1 MSGMMKKIT
10 RESKLSLQVD
20 TYDYLGTKC
29 YIETRWATAF
39 NSAPHELLNCS
50 KLDAFVTNQTTKVD
64 TSQVALIRTK
74 VTPCPTL
81 SPGPDDEEDKEHLKA
96 RDPTDQLVEGPYC
109 QTEVVQV
116 RIKLRARQSSLD
128 GMGEQTYTTGPEIW
142 QQTKKVEGLN
152 GFVCSTGT
160 GGTLDGVTL
169 YLKGVSNGKVRCFL
183 ADPPGSVLYS
193 FIKSQRKLIDRT
205 GSSITKEINSG
216 LIDDAI
222 YVSDEES
229 IEMVYRMLDKEGIY
243 LSASSAL
250 NVIAAVKMA
259 EQMGKGKRIVTML
272 CNSASKY
279 QSRLF
284 SKSWLESKNLYSS
297 IPERLKKYAILA

>member
-10 RESKLSLQVD
+10 RESKLSPQVD

-39 NSAPHELLNCS
+39 NSALHELLNRS

-109 QTEVVQV
+109 QTEVVQ
-116 RIKLRARQSSLD
+116 
-128 GMGEQTYTTGPEIW
+128 QTYTTGPEIW
-142 QQTKKVEGLN
+142 QQTKKVGGLD
-152 GFVCSTGT
+152 GFVCLTGT
-160 GGTLDGVTL
+160 GGTLDSVTL

-183 ADPPGSVLYS
+183 ADPLGSVLYS
-193 FIKSQRKLIDRT
+193 FIKSGRKLNDRT
-205 GSSITKEINSG
+205 GSSITKEIDSG

-229 IEMVYRMLDKEGIY
+229 IEMVYRMLDEEGIY

-250 NVIAAVKMA
+250 NVVAAVKMA

-272 CNSASKY
+272 CDSASKY
-279 QSRLF
+279 QSRLL

>member
-10 RESKLSLQVD
+10 RESKLSPQVD

-29 YIETRWATAF
+29 YIETGWATAF
-39 NSAPHELLNCS
+39 NSAPHDLLNRS

-142 QQTKKVEGLN
+142 QQTKKVGGLN
-152 GFVCSTGT
+152 GFVCLTGT
-160 GGTLDGVTL
+160 GGTLDGVTR
-169 YLKGVSNGKVRCFL
+169 YLKGVSDGKVRCFL
-183 ADPPGSVLYS
+183 GDPLGSVLYS
-193 FIKSQRKLIDRT
+193 FIKSGRKLIDRT
-205 GSSITKEINSG
+205 GSSITEEIDSG

-229 IEMVYRMLDKEGIY
+229 IEMVYRMLDEEGIY

-250 NVIAAVKMA
+250 NVVAAVKMA

-272 CNSASKY
+272 CNSAYKY

>member
-20 TYDYLGTKC
+20 TYDYLVNLRAGSPYRIFGLMSGIPMMIGGHKSDWVVTGMFS
-29 YIETRWATAF
+29 TR
-39 NSAPHELLNCS
+39 
-50 KLDAFVTNQTTKVD
+50 
-64 TSQVALIRTK
+64 
-74 VTPCPTL
+74 
-81 SPGPDDEEDKEHLKA
+81 DDLRA

-142 QQTKKVEGLN
+142 QQTKKVGGLN
-152 GFVCSTGT
+152 GFVCLTGT
-160 GGTLDGVTL
+160 GGTLDGVTR
-169 YLKGVSNGKVRCFL
+169 YLKGVSDGKVRCFL

-193 FIKSQRKLIDRT
+193 FIKSGRKLIDRT
-205 GSSITKEINSG
+205 GSSITKVG

-222 YVSDEES
+222 NVSDEES
-229 IEMVYRMLDKEGIY
+229 IETVYRMLDEEGIY

-250 NVIAAVKMA
+250 NVVAAVKMA

-272 CNSASKY
+272 CDSASKY

-297 IPERLKKYAILA
+297 IPERLKKNAILA

>member
-1 MSGMMKKIT
+1 MQMSGMMKKIT

-20 TYDYLGTKC
+20 TYDYLGIKC
-29 YIETRWATAF
+29 YIETGWATAF
-39 NSAPHELLNCS
+39 NSAPHELLNRS

-81 SPGPDDEEDKEHLKA
+81 SPGSDDEEDKEHLKYDDLRA

-109 QTEVVQV
+109 QTEVVQQ
-116 RIKLRARQSSLD
+116 K
-128 GMGEQTYTTGPEIW
+128 YTTGPEIW
-142 QQTKKVEGLN
+142 QQTKKVGGLN
-152 GFVCSTGT
+152 GFVCLTGT
-160 GGTLDGVTL
+160 VGTLDGVTR

-193 FIKSQRKLIDRT
+193 FIKSGRKLIDRT

-250 NVIAAVKMA
+250 NVVAAVKMA

-279 QSRLF
+279 QSKLF
-284 SKSWLESKNLYSS
+284 LKSWLESKNLYCS
-297 IPERLKKYAILA
+297 IPERLKSMQF

>member
-1 MSGMMKKIT
+1 MSTVMN
-10 RESKLSLQVD
+10 LQIHMNE
-20 TYDYLGTKC
+20 
-29 YIETRWATAF
+29 IER
-39 NSAPHELLNCS
+39 LCS
-50 KLDAFVTNQTTKVD
+50 
-64 TSQVALIRTK
+64 
-74 VTPCPTL
+74 
-81 SPGPDDEEDKEHLKA
+81 
-96 RDPTDQLVEGPYC
+96 
-109 QTEVVQV
+109 
-116 RIKLRARQSSLD
+116 
-128 GMGEQTYTTGPEIW
+128 EIW
-142 QQTKKVEGLN
+142 QQTKKVGGLN
-152 GFVCSTGT
+152 GFVCLTGT
-160 GGTLDGVTL
+160 GGTLDGVTR
-169 YLKGVSNGKVRCFL
+169 YLKGVSDGEVRCFL
-183 ADPPGSVLYS
+183 ADPPGSVLCS
-193 FIKSQRKLIDRT
+193 FIKSGRKLIDRT

-250 NVIAAVKMA
+250 NVVAAVKMA

-284 SKSWLESKNLYSS
+284 LKSWLESKNLYSS

>member
-29 YIETRWATAF
+29 YIETGWATAF

-50 KLDAFVTNQTTKVD
+50 KLDAFVTNHTTKVD

-96 RDPTDQLVEGPYC
+96 RDPTDQLVEGPYS
-109 QTEVVQV
+109 QTEVVQ
-116 RIKLRARQSSLD
+116 
-128 GMGEQTYTTGPEIW
+128 QTYTTGPEIW
-142 QQTKKVEGLN
+142 QQTKKFGGLD

-160 GGTLDGVTL
+160 GGTLDGVTR

-183 ADPPGSVLYS
+183 ADPLGSVLYS
-193 FIKSQRKLIDRT
+193 FIKSGRKLIDRT
-205 GSSITKEINSG
+205 GSSITKEIDSG

-229 IEMVYRMLDKEGIY
+229 IEMVYRMLDEEGIY

-250 NVIAAVKMA
+250 NVVAAVKME

-272 CNSASKY
+272 CDSASKY
-279 QSRLF
+279 QSKLF
-284 SKSWLESKNLYSS
+284 SESWLESKNLYSS

>member
-1 MSGMMKKIT
+1 MSGIPMMIGGHKSDWVVTGMLST
-10 RESKLSLQVD
+10 RGSGSH
-20 TYDYLGTKC
+20 
-29 YIETRWATAF
+29 
-39 NSAPHELLNCS
+39 SAMNDL
-50 KLDAFVTNQTTKVD
+50 
-64 TSQVALIRTK
+64 R
-74 VTPCPTL
+74 
-81 SPGPDDEEDKEHLKA
+81 A

-109 QTEVVQV
+109 QTEVVQ
-116 RIKLRARQSSLD
+116 KDYAQ
-128 GMGEQTYTTGPEIW
+128 QTYTTGPEIW
-142 QQTKKVEGLN
+142 QQTKKVGGLN
-152 GFVCSTGT
+152 GFVCLTGT
-160 GGTLDGVTL
+160 GGTLDGVTR
-169 YLKGVSNGKVRCFL
+169 YLKGVSDGEGQVTNNL
-183 ADPPGSVLYS
+183 QP
-193 FIKSQRKLIDRT
+193 
-205 GSSITKEINSG
+205 EINSG

-250 NVIAAVKMA
+250 NVVAAVKMA

-284 SKSWLESKNLYSS
+284 LKSWLESKNLYSS

>member
-39 NSAPHELLNCS
+39 NSAPHELLNRS

-64 TSQVALIRTK
+64 TSQVLMMKKTRSILNDLR
-74 VTPCPTL
+74 
-81 SPGPDDEEDKEHLKA
+81 A
-96 RDPTDQLVEGPYC
+96 RDPTDQLVEGRYC

-142 QQTKKVEGLN
+142 QQTKKVGGLN
-152 GFVCSTGT
+152 GFVCLTGT
-160 GGTLDGVTL
+160 GGTLDGVTR

-183 ADPPGSVLYS
+183 ADPPGSVIYS
-193 FIKSQRKLIDRT
+193 FIKSGRKLIDKT
-205 GSSITKEINSG
+205 GSSITKEIDSG
-216 LIDDAI
+216 LIDDSI

-229 IEMVYRMLDKEGIY
+229 IEMVYRMLDEEGIY

-250 NVIAAVKMA
+250 NVVAAVKMV

>member
-20 TYDYLGTKC
+20 TYDYLDTKC
-29 YIETRWATAF
+29 YIETGWATAF
-39 NSAPHELLNCS
+39 NSAPHELLNRS

-64 TSQVALIRTK
+64 TSQVDDINLRAGSPYRIFGLMSGIPMMIGGHK
-74 VTPCPTL
+74 SDWVVTGMFSTR
-81 SPGPDDEEDKEHLKA
+81 DDLTA

-109 QTEVVQV
+109 QTEVFQ
-116 RIKLRARQSSLD
+116 
-128 GMGEQTYTTGPEIW
+128 QTYTTGPEIW
-142 QQTKKVEGLN
+142 QQTKKVGGLD
-152 GFVCSTGT
+152 GFVCLTGT
-160 GGTLDGVTL
+160 GGTLDGVTR

-193 FIKSQRKLIDRT
+193 FIKSGRKLIDRT

-229 IEMVYRMLDKEGIY
+229 IEMVYRMLDEEGIY

-250 NVIAAVKMA
+250 NVVAAVKMA

-279 QSRLF
+279 QSKLF
-284 SKSWLESKNLYSS
+284 LKSWLESKNLYCS

>member
-29 YIETRWATAF
+29 YIETGWATAF

-50 KLDAFVTNQTTKVD
+50 KLDAFVTNQTTKVN
-64 TSQVALIRTK
+64 TSQVLMMKKKRSILNDLR
-74 VTPCPTL
+74 
-81 SPGPDDEEDKEHLKA
+81 A

-128 GMGEQTYTTGPEIW
+128 GMGEVRFRPEIW
-142 QQTKKVEGLN
+142 QQTKKVGGLN
-152 GFVCSTGT
+152 GFVCLTGT
-160 GGTLDGVTL
+160 GGTLDGVTR

-183 ADPPGSVLYS
+183 ADPLKSVLYS
-193 FIKSQRKLIDRT
+193 FIKSGRKLIDRT
-205 GSSITKEINSG
+205 ESSITKEIDSG

-243 LSASSAL
+243 LSVSSAL
-250 NVIAAVKMA
+250 NAIAAVKMA
-259 EQMGKGKRIVTML
+259 EQMGKGKRILTML
-272 CNSASKY
+272 CDSASKY

>member
-29 YIETRWATAF
+29 YIETGWATVF

-109 QTEVVQV
+109 QTEVVQ
-116 RIKLRARQSSLD
+116 
-128 GMGEQTYTTGPEIW
+128 QTYTTGPEIW
-142 QQTKKVEGLN
+142 QQTKKFGGLN
-152 GFVCSTGT
+152 GFVCLTGT
-160 GGTLDGVTL
+160 GGTLDGVTR
-169 YLKGVSNGKVRCFL
+169 YLKGVSNAKVRCFL
-183 ADPPGSVLYS
+183 ADPPQSVLYS
-193 FIKSQRKLIDRT
+193 FIESGRKLIDRT

-229 IEMVYRMLDKEGIY
+229 IEMVYRMLDKEEIY

-250 NVIAAVKMA
+250 NVVAAVKMA

-272 CNSASKY
+272 CDSASKY
-279 QSRLF
+279 QSKLF
-284 SKSWLESKNLYSS
+284 SKSWLESKNLYCS

>member
-1 MSGMMKKIT
+1 MSGIPMMIGGHKSDWVVTGMFST
-10 RESKLSLQVD
+10 RGS
-20 TYDYLGTKC
+20 GPH
-29 YIETRWATAF
+29 
-39 NSAPHELLNCS
+39 SAMNDL
-50 KLDAFVTNQTTKVD
+50 
-64 TSQVALIRTK
+64 R
-74 VTPCPTL
+74 
-81 SPGPDDEEDKEHLKA
+81 A

-116 RIKLRARQSSLD
+116 MIKLRARQSSLD

-142 QQTKKVEGLN
+142 QQTKKVGGLD
-152 GFVCSTGT
+152 GFVCLTGT
-160 GGTLDGVTL
+160 GGTLDGVTR
-169 YLKGVSNGKVRCFL
+169 YLKGVSNGKGRVTNNL
-183 ADPPGSVLYS
+183 QP
-193 FIKSQRKLIDRT
+193 
-205 GSSITKEINSG
+205 EIYSG

-222 YVSDEES
+222 YLSDEES
-229 IEMVYRMLDKEGIY
+229 IEMVYTMLDKEVIY

-250 NVIAAVKMA
+250 NVVAAVKMA

-297 IPERLKKYAILA
+297 IPERLKKPKIMIMKLYVRLIDKFGLNLTQAIHCLIMDKIQRYPAVITASNWLNLGKWFL

>member
-10 RESKLSLQVD
+10 RESKLSPQVD

-29 YIETRWATAF
+29 YIETGWATAF
-39 NSAPHELLNCS
+39 NSAPHDLLNRS

-64 TSQVALIRTK
+64 TSQVDDTSPSIDSVNLRAGSPYRIFGLMSGIPMMIGGHK
-74 VTPCPTL
+74 SDWVVTGMFSTI
-81 SPGPDDEEDKEHLKA
+81 DDLRA

-109 QTEVVQV
+109 QTEVVQ
-116 RIKLRARQSSLD
+116 
-128 GMGEQTYTTGPEIW
+128 QTYTTGPEIW
-142 QQTKKVEGLN
+142 QQTKKVGGLN
-152 GFVCSTGT
+152 GFVCLTGT
-160 GGTLDGVTL
+160 GGTLDGVTR
-169 YLKGVSNGKVRCFL
+169 YLKGVSDGKGRVTNNL
-183 ADPPGSVLYS
+183 QPE
-193 FIKSQRKLIDRT
+193 ID
-205 GSSITKEINSG
+205 SG

-229 IEMVYRMLDKEGIY
+229 IEMVYRMLDEEGIY

-250 NVIAAVKMA
+250 NVVAAVKMA

-272 CNSASKY
+272 CNSAYKY

>member
-20 TYDYLGTKC
+20 TYDYLGIKC
-29 YIETRWATAF
+29 YIETGWATAF
-39 NSAPHELLNCS
+39 NSAPHELLNRS

-64 TSQVALIRTK
+64 TSQVDDSSPYRIFGLISGIPMMIGGHKSDWVVTGMFSTR

-81 SPGPDDEEDKEHLKA
+81 SPGSDDEEDKEHLKA

-109 QTEVVQV
+109 QTEVVQ
-116 RIKLRARQSSLD
+116 
-128 GMGEQTYTTGPEIW
+128 
-142 QQTKKVEGLN
+142 TKKVGGLN
-152 GFVCSTGT
+152 GFVCLTGT
-160 GGTLDGVTL
+160 VGTLDGVTR
-169 YLKGVSNGKVRCFL
+169 YLMGVSNGKGRVTNNL
-183 ADPPGSVLYS
+183 QP
-193 FIKSQRKLIDRT
+193 
-205 GSSITKEINSG
+205 EINSG

-250 NVIAAVKMA
+250 NVVAAVKMA

-279 QSRLF
+279 QSKLF
-284 SKSWLESKNLYSS
+284 LKSWLESKNLYCS

>member
-20 TYDYLGTKC
+20 TYDYLGTKS
-29 YIETRWATAF
+29 YIETGWATAF
-39 NSAPHELLNCS
+39 NSAPHELLNRS

-128 GMGEQTYTTGPEIW
+128 GMGEQIYTTGPEIW
-142 QQTKKVEGLN
+142 QQTKKVGGLN
-152 GFVCSTGT
+152 GFVCLTGT
-160 GGTLDGVTL
+160 GGTLDGVTR

-193 FIKSQRKLIDRT
+193 FIKSGRKLIDRT
-205 GSSITKEINSG
+205 GSSITKEIDSG

-222 YVSDEES
+222 YISDEES

-243 LSASSAL
+243 LSGSSAL
-250 NVIAAVKMA
+250 NVVVAVKMA

-272 CNSASKY
+272 CDSASKY
-279 QSRLF
+279 QSRFFL
-284 SKSWLESKNLYSS
+284 KSWLESKNLYSS

>member
-10 RESKLSLQVD
+10 RESKLSLQVHI
-20 TYDYLGTKC
+20 YDYLVNLRAGSPYRIFGLMSGIPMMIGGHKSDWVVTGMFS
-29 YIETRWATAF
+29 TR
-39 NSAPHELLNCS
+39 
-50 KLDAFVTNQTTKVD
+50 
-64 TSQVALIRTK
+64 
-74 VTPCPTL
+74 
-81 SPGPDDEEDKEHLKA
+81 DDLRA

-116 RIKLRARQSSLD
+116 MIKLRARQSSLD

-142 QQTKKVEGLN
+142 QQTKKVGGLD
-152 GFVCSTGT
+152 GFVCLTGT
-160 GGTLDGVTL
+160 GGTLDGVTR

-193 FIKSQRKLIDRT
+193 FIKSGRKLIDRT
-205 GSSITKEINSG
+205 GSSITEEIYSG

-222 YVSDEES
+222 YLSDEES
-229 IEMVYRMLDKEGIY
+229 IEMVYTMLDKEVIY

-250 NVIAAVKMA
+250 NVVAAVKMA

-297 IPERLKKYAILA
+297 IPERLKKYATLA

>member
-1 MSGMMKKIT
+1 MSGIMKKIT

-29 YIETRWATAF
+29 YIETGWATAF
-39 NSAPHELLNCS
+39 NSATHELLNCS
-50 KLDAFVTNQTTKVD
+50 KLDAFVTNQTTKFD
-64 TSQVALIRTK
+64 TSQVDDINLRAGSPYRIFGLMSGIPMMIGGHK
-74 VTPCPTL
+74 SDWVVTGMFSTR
-81 SPGPDDEEDKEHLKA
+81 DDLRA
-96 RDPTDQLVEGPYC
+96 RDTSDQLVEGPYC
-109 QTEVVQV
+109 QTEVVQ
-116 RIKLRARQSSLD
+116 
-128 GMGEQTYTTGPEIW
+128 QTYTTGPEIW
-142 QQTKKVEGLN
+142 QQTKKVGGLN

-160 GGTLDGVTL
+160 GGTLDGVTR

-183 ADPPGSVLYS
+183 ADPQGSVLYS
-193 FIKSQRKLIDRT
+193 FIKSGRELIDRT

-222 YVSDEES
+222 YVSDEVS

-250 NVIAAVKMA
+250 NVVAAVKMA